1 MHLSLFSRLT
11 LGYLAIFAIVAA
23 ASSYAIL
30 ELTDFGKQAE
40 SILRIDNR
48 VVDHQKF
55 LSDLLLSQSRAEQ
68 KFVLSRDETW
78 YLQFV
83 RLKIDFE
90 ARAESAAAVAD
101 VLTQAIVRRVREN
114 YARYVDLVDAE
125 ARWLRSK
132 RKYPQAQFKQDK
144 DSLVDAM
151 LDDLERLRSNQQ
163 QITYSKVKELAAGAA
178 QARDAALSIAAGSLL
193 AIILM
198 SLLITKSITRPLA
211 ALKARTQEIARGNF
225 DRPVRV
231 NAPREVG
238 ELASALN
245 SMSEQLKELDHMK
258 ADFFASMSHELR
270 TPLTSIKEGTGL
282 LLDGVGGPT
291 TDKQRKLLGIIT
303 EESNRLI
310 SLVNT
315 FLNLSKME
323 AGMMRYDFETTHIEP
338 LIQRAVAEIAPL
350 VEAKQIQLESAL
362 DNPMPAVR
370 LDPERILQVLRNL
383 MGNAVKFTP
392 KGGQVSIAAKAHD
405 GILEISVKDSGPGIP
420 EESLRS
426 IFEKFSQGSHSGVN
440 GRQGTGLGL
449 AIARN
454 IITSHG
460 GNIWAESQMGSGSK
474 FVFVLPC

>member
-1 MHLSLFSRLT
+1 MRLSLFSRLT

-48 VVDHQKF
+48 VLDHEKF
-55 LSDLLLSQSRAEQ
+55 LTDLLLSQSRAEQ

-90 ARAESAAAVAD
+90 TRAESAAAVAD

-114 YARYVDLVDAE
+114 YRRYVDLVDAE
-125 ARWLRSK
+125 ARWLRT
-132 RKYPQAQFKQDK
+132 RKSYPQAQFKQDK
-144 DSLVDAM
+144 DNLVDAM
-151 LDDLERLRSNQQ
+151 LDDLERLRANQQ
-163 QITYSKVKELAAGAA
+163 QTTYSKVKELAAGAA
-178 QARDAALSIAAGSLL
+178 QAREAALSIAAGSLL
-193 AIILM
+193 AIVLM
-198 SLLITKSITRPLA
+198 SLLITKSITRPLG
-211 ALKARTQEIARGNF
+211 ALKAKTQEIARGNF
-225 DRPVRV
+225 DHPVQIDS
-231 NAPREVG
+231 PREIG
-238 ELASALN
+238 ELAAALN

-282 LLDGVGGPT
+282 LLEGVGGPT
-291 TDKQRKLLGIIT
+291 TGKQQKLLRIIT

-310 SLVNT
+310 NLVNT

-323 AGMMRYDFETTHIEP
+323 AGMMRYDYETTHIEP
-338 LIQRAVAEIAPL
+338 LIQRAVAEITPL
-350 VEAKQIQLESAL
+350 VEAKQIQFESAL
-362 DNPMPAVR
+362 DSPIPAVR
-370 LDPERILQVLRNL
+370 LDPESILQVLRNL

-392 KGGQVSIAAKAHD
+392 KGGQVSIAAKIHD
-405 GILEISVKDSGPGIP
+405 GILEISVKDTGPGIP
-420 EESLRS
+420 EESLGS
-426 IFEKFSQGSHSGVN
+426 IFEKFSQGSHGGAN
-440 GRQGTGLGL
+440 TRQGTGLGL
-449 AIARN
+449 AIAKN

-460 GNIWAESQMGSGSK
+460 GNIWAESQLGGGSK